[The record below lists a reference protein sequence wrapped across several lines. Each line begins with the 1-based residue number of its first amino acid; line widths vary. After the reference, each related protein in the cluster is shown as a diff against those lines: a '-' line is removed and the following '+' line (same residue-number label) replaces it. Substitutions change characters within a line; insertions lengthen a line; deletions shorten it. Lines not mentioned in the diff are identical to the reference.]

1 MAPKG
6 DTCRL
11 VATVK
16 EKEDVQLTVLHQ
28 DKGFIYF
35 PLSKKNE
42 QPKDIEEYITSIQSE
57 IESGAYQIKLV
68 NMTAEEAYC

>member
-16 EKEDVQLTVLHQ
+16 EEEDIQLTVLHQ
-28 DKGFIYF
+28 DKGFLYF
-35 PLSKKNE
+35 PLSKTNE
-42 QPKDIEEYITSIQSE
+42 QSKDIKEYISSIQSK
-57 IESGAYQIKLV
+57 IESGIYQIELV
-68 NMTAEEAYC
+68 DMNKEATYC